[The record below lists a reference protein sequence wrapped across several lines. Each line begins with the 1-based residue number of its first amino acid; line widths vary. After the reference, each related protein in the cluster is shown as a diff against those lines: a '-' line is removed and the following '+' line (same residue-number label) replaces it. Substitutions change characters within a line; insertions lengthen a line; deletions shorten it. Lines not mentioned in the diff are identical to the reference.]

1 MQENTKKISP
11 VYKLIKW
18 LVRVFYPKMGVV
30 GLENLPEG
38 EAIVV
43 GNHTKMNGPIAC
55 ELYLPGEHYTWC
67 AGQMMERKEV
77 PAYAYQDFWSGKPR
91 YSRWFYKI
99 LSHVIAPLSVC
110 VFNNAN
116 TIGVYHDARILST
129 FKKTVAKLQEGARIV
144 IFPEHNVPHNHIVCQ
159 FQDKFVDVARLYY
172 KRTRKALAFV
182 PLYIA
187 PALHRMYLGTP
198 IRYCPENEGEAERRR
213 ICQYLMQQIT
223 EIACSLPEHRVVP
236 YQNVPKRDYPLNI
249 TKEASYEKTG
259 S

>member
-77 PAYAYQDFWSGKPR
+77 PDYAYQDFWSKKPR

-172 KRTRKALAFV
+172 KRTGKVVSFV
-182 PLYIA
+182 PMYLA
-187 PALHRMYLGTP
+187 PALKTMYFGEP
-198 IRYCPENEGEAERRR
+198 VSYCPENPIEEERTR
-213 ICQYLMQQIT
+213 ICGCLMERIT
-223 EIACSLPEHRVVP
+223 AMARSLPRHRVVP
-236 YQNVPKRDYPLNI
+236 YKNVPKRAYPYNLPEE
-249 TKEASYEKTG
+249 TRYETACG
-259 S
+259 